1 MIGKPHNDHECL
13 GAATEEVIERVE
25 ARDPALV
32 TLAEQFDDTDDLAA
46 WFRTLPQRDDDGAPF
61 DGPKVTACRPP
72 QRLRFDAKDPNCFE
86 RAARF
91 TGAAELIDPAPVYR
105 LATVETPSGLHTYP
119 TRDSEPVILDPR
131 QTRNALRAGLY
142 RACRNASAG
151 PVALTPTQAVDW
163 VAELAQEPA
172 ERLPNGPRRVDNGH
186 RAIRAVLLIGRPLC
200 IAEVKDVALLLA
212 LAEREA
218 RLWGPM
224 GLRIVHT
231 TAHAIDRLD
240 RLAAGRQL
248 DAQSAARNAG
258 PFSLRVGKHTISP
271 DVPLLGAIARIGG
284 RVAGNVGVEALKV
297 KLASMGIA
305 PPVLSTVER
314 ELNQEGLSLGRLA
327 TPPPMLGSLTAMT
340 PEALAGRWLAAKL

>member
-1 MIGKPHNDHECL
+1 VIGKPHNDHECL
-13 GAATEEVIERVE
+13 GAATKEVIERLE

-32 TLAEQFDDTDDLAA
+32 TLAEQFNDTDDLAA
-46 WFRTLPQRDDDGAPF
+46 WFRTLPQRDDHGQAC

-72 QRLRFDAKDPNCFE
+72 QRLRFDAPDPNCFE

-105 LATVETPSGLHTYP
+105 LATVETPNGLHTYP
-119 TRDSEPVILDPR
+119 SRDGEPVILDPR

-142 RACRNASAG
+142 RATRNASAG
-151 PVALTPTQAVDW
+151 PVALTPTQAVGW
-163 VAELAQEPA
+163 VAELAREPA

-186 RAIRAVLLIGRPLC
+186 RAIRAVLIGRPLC
-200 IAEVKDVALLLA
+200 IADVKDVALLLA

-231 TAHAIDRLD
+231 TARAVDRLD
-240 RLAAGRQL
+240 RLAADRWLEEQN
-248 DAQSAARNAG
+248 APRNAG
-258 PFSLRVGKHTISP
+258 PFSLQVGNHTIRP
-271 DVPLLGAIARIGG
+271 DVPLLGALARIGG
-284 RVAGNVGVEALKV
+284 RIAGNVGLEALKL
-297 KLASMGIA
+297 KLATMGIT
-305 PPVLSTVER
+305 PPVLSTFER

-327 TPPPMLGSLTAMT
+327 TPPPMLGTLSAMM
-340 PEALAGRWLAAKL
+340 PEALAGRWLAGKL

>member
-1 MIGKPHNDHECL
+1 MIGKPHNDRECL

-32 TLAEQFDDTDDLAA
+32 TLAEQFNDTDDLAA
-46 WFRTLPQRDDDGAPF
+46 WFRTLPQRDDAGVPC

-72 QRLRFDAKDPNCFE
+72 QRLRFDAADPNCFE

-105 LATVETPSGLHTYP
+105 LATVETPNGLHTYP
-119 TRDSEPVILDPR
+119 TRDGEPVILDPR

-151 PVALTPTQAVDW
+151 PVAVTPTQAVDW
-163 VAELAQEPA
+163 VAELAKEPA

-186 RAIRAVLLIGRPLC
+186 RAIRAVLIGRPLC
-200 IAEVKDVALLLA
+200 ISEVKDVALLLA

-240 RLAAGRQL
+240 RLAADRRLGE
-248 DAQSAARNAG
+248 QSAQRNAG
-258 PFSLRVGKHTISP
+258 PFSLRFGNHTISP
-271 DVPLLGAIARIGG
+271 NIPLLGALARTGG
-284 RVAGNVGVEALKV
+284 RIAGNVGLEALKV
-297 KLASMGIA
+297 KLASMGIS